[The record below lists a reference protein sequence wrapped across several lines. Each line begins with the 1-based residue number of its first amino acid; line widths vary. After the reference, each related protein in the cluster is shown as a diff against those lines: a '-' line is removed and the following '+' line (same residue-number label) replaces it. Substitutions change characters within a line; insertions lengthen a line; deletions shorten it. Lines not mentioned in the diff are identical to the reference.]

1 MCSEMKLPITIAISL
16 FFTLMTLTLAM
27 PHISSK
33 TVSHHA
39 SAMPTLNLESKK
51 QDNKESS
58 INISKLISVTS
69 DDGLKPQTLKAALDA
84 YSWAL
89 SHTKLGSNKDV
100 LTVVDFTLP
109 SYEKRMWVIN
119 LRENKVLMKLHT
131 TQGTG
136 SGVVVAKRFSNVNH
150 TQASSLGLYVTSE
163 EYFGGHGKSMRLDGL
178 QKGINDNARR
188 RNIVIHAAAY
198 ASPEYIKA
206 NHRAGRSWG
215 CFAVAPSRKDTLLE
229 YIKGGSAFFAY
240 APSIRSAVV

>member
-1 MCSEMKLPITIAISL
+1 MKFTITTSIILFIITTPISFATPFMHPLILNRPASL
-16 FFTLMTLTLAM
+16 M
-27 PHISSK
+27 PIIHLDSTK
-33 TVSHHA
+33 R
-39 SAMPTLNLESKK
+39 E
-51 QDNKESS
+51 NKESPV
-58 INISKLISVTS
+58 NIAKLISVTS
-69 DDGLKPQTLKAALDA
+69 NDGLIPQTLKAALGA

-89 SHTKLGSNKDV
+89 SHEKLGRNKDV

-131 TQGTG
+131 TQGAG
-136 SGVVVAKRFSNVNH
+136 SGVVIAKRFSNVNH
-150 TQASSLGLYVTSE
+150 TQESSLGLYVTSE
-163 EYFGGHGKSMRLDGL
+163 EYYGGHGKSMRLDGL
-178 QKGINDNARR
+178 QKGINDNARK

-215 CFAVAPSRKDTLLE
+215 CFAVAPSRKDNLLA

-240 APSIRSAVV
+240 APSVVTAV